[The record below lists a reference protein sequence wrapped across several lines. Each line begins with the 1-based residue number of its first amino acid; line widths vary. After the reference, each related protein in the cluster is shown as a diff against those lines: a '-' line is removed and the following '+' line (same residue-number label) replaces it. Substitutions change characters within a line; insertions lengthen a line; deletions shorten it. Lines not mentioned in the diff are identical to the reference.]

1 MMNGIINVLK
11 PTGMTSHDVVGYIR
25 RTINFKKVGHTGT
38 LDPNAAGVLPI
49 CIGKATKVSQYLLDK
64 RKVYRGELT
73 LGKSTDTQDRY
84 GKAIDTSDRKVEDSE
99 IIEVFKQFNGKI
111 KQTPPMYSAVK
122 HKGKRLYELARKG
135 EVVEREP
142 REVEIYK
149 LDIITIDNN
158 RILFD
163 AECSKGTYIR
173 TLCNDIGERLGTY
186 GYMSFLIRT
195 QVDNFTLDNSM
206 TLDEIKEFYESDRLK
221 DKIIPMDFALTH
233 FPSINLPQIAFKT
246 IINGGKIPIE
256 KLKDMKVPIIRDIK
270 LRVYCDNEFIGI
282 GKIVNYKNDIVLR
295 MEKVL
300 YQR

>member
-1 MMNGIINVLK
+1 MNGIINVLK